1 MTDLTSGLVFASIPR
16 PDLASLVLVLGASSL
31 AAILSR
37 IDRRIVLPTVV
48 LELVFGIALGP
59 QALGWATADPY
70 IEFLADL
77 GLVVLFFFAGVE
89 VVERKVA
96 PSLLARGSAAWGISL
111 ALGMGFGYALHIAG
125 VGADGWLLGIAMS
138 TTSLGMLVP
147 ILSDAGLLST
157 ALGKA
162 VLGTGVAGEFWPI
175 IVISVAL
182 TGVYGAGTEVVL
194 LVAFGALAFL
204 AAGLTLRAR
213 PPRIV
218 EVLRETLEST
228 GQAAVRLAILVLA
241 VLVLIARDVGFD
253 FILGAFTAGLI
264 VGLVLDSPDG
274 RSVRTRLEGIGFGF
288 LIPVYFVATG
298 LTFDLDGLLTVRG
311 VLLGAMF
318 VGLLL
323 LIHGAAA
330 TLWGASLGVRET
342 ASLTFFT
349 ATGLPLIV
357 ATVSIGL
364 DRGAIDTDVAASLV
378 GAGMASVLIFPLL
391 AMRID
396 WHTKTPPPLEAV
408 EPGEPSGLLN

>member
-1 MTDLTSGLVFASIPR
+1 M
-16 PDLASLVLVLGASSL
+16 
-31 AAILSR
+31 
-37 IDRRIVLPTVV
+37 
-48 LELVFGIALGP
+48 
-59 QALGWATADPY
+59 
-70 IEFLADL
+70 
-77 GLVVLFFFAGVE
+77 
-89 VVERKVA
+89 
-96 PSLLARGSAAWGISL
+96 GISL
-111 ALGMGFGYALHIAG
+111 ALGMGLGYALHIAG
-125 VGADGWLLGIAMS
+125 IGAEGWLLGIALS

-182 TGVYGAGTEVVL
+182 TGVYGAWTEVVCSSRSAHSPSWSPDSRL
-194 LVAFGALAFL
+194 L
-204 AAGLTLRAR
+204 AR

-218 EVLRETLEST
+218 NVLRETLEST

-253 FILGAFTAGLI
+253 FILGAFAAGLI
-264 VGLVLDSPDG
+264 IGLVLDSPEG
-274 RSVRTRLEGIGFGF
+274 RSVRIRLEGIGFGF
-288 LIPVYFVATG
+288 LIPIYFVATG
-298 LTFDLDGLLTVRG
+298 LTFDLDGLLTVSG
-311 VLLGAMF
+311 LLLGAMF

-330 TLWGASLGVRET
+330 TLWGDSLGVRQT
-342 ASLTFFT
+342 ASLTFFA

-364 DRGAIDTDVAASLV
+364 TRGAIDTDVAASLV
-378 GAGMASVLIFPLL
+378 GAGMVSVLIFPLL

-396 WHTKTPPPLEAV
+396 WHEKSQPLVETV
-408 EPGEPSGLLN
+408 EPAEPSVY

>member
-1 MTDLTSGLVFASIPR
+1 MTGFTSGVLFASIPR
-16 PDLASLVLVLGASSL
+16 PDLASLVLVLAASSL

-59 QALGWATADPY
+59 QALGWAVADPY
-70 IEFLADL
+70 IEFLANL

-111 ALGMGFGYALHIAG
+111 ALGMGLGYALHTAG
-125 VGADGWLLGIAMS
+125 IGAEGWLLGIALS

-182 TGVYGAGTEVVL
+182 TGVYGAWTEVVL

-204 AAGLTLRAR
+204 VAGLTMLAR

-218 EVLRETLEST
+218 NVLRETLEST

-264 VGLVLDSPDG
+264 IGLVLDSPEG
-274 RSVRTRLEGIGFGF
+274 RSVRIRLEGIGFGF
-288 LIPVYFVATG
+288 LIPIYFVATG
-298 LTFDLDGLLTVRG
+298 LTFDLDGLLSVSG
-311 VLLGAMF
+311 LLLGAMF

-330 TLWGASLGVRET
+330 TLWGDSLGVRQT
-342 ASLTFFT
+342 ASLTFFA

-364 DRGAIDTDVAASLV
+364 TRGAIDTDVAASLV
-378 GAGMASVLIFPLL
+378 GAGMVSVLIFPLL

-396 WHTKTPPPLEAV
+396 WHEKSQPLLETV
-408 EPGEPSGLLN
+408 EPAEPSVY